1 MRHVFTAVFICGVL
15 FTSSC
20 KKVNDDCNLF
30 EYTQAPGIE
39 WHQSVAG
46 SEEESH
52 GHFIMTCTDGGYLQ
66 VGETGIVP
74 KSAKILVV
82 KTDHVGN
89 LLWKKEF
96 GNGGSNMGNAA
107 IETADGYLIC
117 GALDENSA
125 LLKLDKNDGSEQ
137 FSVVIDNGGTDAFEH
152 LVKTPNGIICVGYVH
167 AQDPS
172 NTFYTEGEGFITFL
186 NTEGRKLNGVN
197 INPYLSQA
205 YRIYE
210 FQKWFYISGLTK
222 NADDFGLLK
231 MDSVGTI
238 QWSRNYGGAAQDHCF
253 GMDITNDG
261 SIFLTGHTLS
271 GTENWDTYTT
281 KIDTAGTLIWEARAG
296 NPRGFKPAYIHDE
309 AWGVKSTLD
318 GGCII
323 VAGTGDEYGRYSRRC
338 GSNGDNSNTWHI
350 YLIKYNA
357 SGSLEWQKTYGS
369 EIGIDWAGE
378 AIDLTSDGG
387 AIVALDNGQFGFV
400 KIEDF

>member
-1 MRHVFTAVFICGVL
+1 
-15 FTSSC
+15 
-20 KKVNDDCNLF
+20 
-30 EYTQAPGIE
+30 
-39 WHQSVAG
+39 
-46 SEEESH
+46 
-52 GHFIMTCTDGGYLQ
+52 
-66 VGETGIVP
+66 
-74 KSAKILVV
+74 
-82 KTDHVGN
+82 
-89 LLWKKEF
+89 
-96 GNGGSNMGNAA
+96 
-107 IETADGYLIC
+107 
-117 GALDENSA
+117 
-125 LLKLDKNDGSEQ
+125 
-137 FSVVIDNGGTDAFEH
+137 
-152 LVKTPNGIICVGYVH
+152 
-167 AQDPS
+167 
-172 NTFYTEGEGFITFL
+172 
-186 NTEGRKLNGVN
+186 
-197 INPYLSQA
+197 
-205 YRIYE
+205 
-210 FQKWFYISGLTK
+210 
-222 NADDFGLLK
+222 
-231 MDSVGTI
+231 
-238 QWSRNYGGAAQDHCF
+238 
-253 GMDITNDG
+253 MDITNDG